1 MTIENVSPFFF
12 FNLRV
17 QDSNKLV
24 SSGLITLNKMLASV
38 SAGLLTFLF
47 PDFPFL
53 DKRGSTQKLR
63 KIIGEA

>member
-1 MTIENVSPFFF
+1 MTIENVRPFFF
-12 FNLRV
+12 SLEGTGL
-17 QDSNKLV
+17 QQLV
-24 SSGLITLNKMLASV
+24 LSGLITLNKVLASV

-63 KIIGEA
+63 KIMGEA